1 MHFSRGRVG
10 EERCRGIE
18 KTVGAP
24 KDWKANLRI
33 RTVKTETRIE
43 NTIRAGAQS

>member
-24 KDWKANLRI
+24 KD
-33 RTVKTETRIE
+33 
-43 NTIRAGAQS
+43 